1 MAIREATTSVQEPTP
16 TGPRPDRRRRRRDR
30 RAGPIPAAAL
40 EQWQDTETALTRLY
54 RYAEARAI
62 DAIDWYL
69 ADKRSKRIW
78 SRGLRLLVILLVTA
92 GGLQPL
98 LDAAAPGPSR
108 TAWGYVLLAL
118 AAPCIGLDRFFGI
131 SSGWMRSMTTAQA
144 LERRLEQLQYG
155 WAAECAR
162 SAARTVDPKQAQ
174 TRLAL
179 LRAVSDDMAALMQ
192 QETAEWVLEF
202 QSNLLRLE
210 TSTRGRPPTAA
221 RATGRGSPPGR
232 GRRPRQRRRR
242 VGRMVRGPDH
252 AQRRCRSHA
261 HRPWTGAGGAA
272 QAARRREGV
281 PLTWRARNGSW
292 APCASRR
299 PRPTCGTSR
308 SGPAG

>member
-1 MAIREATTSVQEPTP
+1 VTRAGRAEDGDPGSHHERAGADAGRTAARPTP
-16 TGPRPDRRRRRRDR
+16 ASPRPAGRADPGRR
-30 RAGPIPAAAL
+30 
-40 EQWQDTETALTRLY
+40 
-54 RYAEARAI
+54 
-62 DAIDWYL
+62 WYL

-118 AAPCIGLDRFFGI
+118 AAACIGLDRFFGI

-144 LERRLEQLQYG
+144 LERRLEQLQYD

-192 QETAEWVLEF
+192 RETAEWVLEF

-210 TSTRGRPPTAA
+210 TSTGGSWSSTRGRPVPGREGEGRAPPPVRGRPP
-221 RATGRGSPPGR
+221 S
-232 GRRPRQRRRR
+232 RPRRR
-242 VGRMVRGPDH
+242 VARMVGAPTTPRGDPRKMPTDH
-252 AQRRCRSHA
+252 
-261 HRPWTGAGGAA
+261 
-272 QAARRREGV
+272 
-281 PLTWRARNGSW
+281 
-292 APCASRR
+292 
-299 PRPTCGTSR
+299 
-308 SGPAG
+308 GPELEALAKRLADAKEFL